1 MTSRTVRGCCPLDCQ
16 DSCAWLAH
24 VEDDR
29 VVRVVGAPD
38 HPITRGV
45 LCAKVRDYETRLDAP
60 DRLLHPLLRTGTK
73 GRGLFQR
80 ITWDEAVS
88 HIAERYG
95 AIIAHHGA
103 EALLPVN
110 FAGSLGVVQRRALM
124 RLFHA
129 LGASRFHGS
138 VCGQSGN
145 ALAAEGHA
153 LGFDPEEVADSRLV
167 LLWGTNL
174 LTTAPH
180 GWHFI
185 KAARERHGARVICI
199 DPRRTRTA
207 AASDE
212 HVSIRPGSDAVL
224 AAGLAHVA
232 LQEGLADLGCAG
244 AAASDFDAFCEQ
256 IAPWTP
262 ERVAQLCGIG
272 PDTVVRLARE
282 LAGARPAVI
291 RVGIAPQQTQHGEA
305 LVRLLS
311 ALSILGGHP
320 TRRGGGLLIE
330 ASPDFHDARVARPD
344 LLPSPTRSF
353 DMARLGETLTN
364 GALSPP
370 IKGLMIWGTNPVV
383 TQPDTARVRQGLSRE
398 DLFTVVIEHVPT
410 DTVAFADIVLPST
423 MQLEHFDVQGA
434 WGHHYISVNHPAVAP
449 QGEAKSHGEILRLLA
464 RGMGLTEP
472 ALQESD
478 EEIAEAALPV
488 GLELG
493 ALKERGWIK
502 CSPVRSTPASK
513 VKLCVGDGVLLPAS
527 TPSPGH
533 LQLLT
538 PKGHF
543 FLNTTFADMPRHR
556 HSAVRPTLQMSRGD
570 AEVRGLTD
578 GGLVEVRNTGGA
590 IFVHLAVVDGMH
602 PGVVALP
609 GKWWNMST
617 ARLGSAVNDLTLP
630 AWSPAGQPAYNEI
643 FVEVV
648 SPPPISS
655 SISLE

>member
-1 MTSRTVRGCCPLDCQ
+1 MDCQ
-16 DSCAWLAH
+16 DSCSWVAQ
-24 VEDDR
+24 VENGR

-60 DRLLHPLLRTGTK
+60 DRLLHPLLRTGPK

-138 VCGQSGN
+138 ICGQSGN

-153 LGFDPEEVADSRLV
+153 LGFDPEEVAESRLV
-167 LLWGTNL
+167 LLWGSNL

-224 AAGLAHVA
+224 AAGLAHIA
-232 LQEGLADLGCAG
+232 LKEGLADLDYAR
-244 AAASDFDAFCEQ
+244 ATASDFDAFCEQ
-256 IAPWTP
+256 VAPWAP
-262 ERVAQLCGIG
+262 ERVAPLCGIG
-272 PDTVVRLARE
+272 PETVVRLARE
-282 LAGARPAVI
+282 LAEARPAVI
-291 RVGIAPQQTQHGEA
+291 RAGIAPQQTRHGET

-330 ASPDFHDARVARPD
+330 TSPEFHDARAARPD
-344 LLPSPTRSF
+344 LLPNPTRSF

-434 WGHHYISVNHPAVAP
+434 WGHHYISVNHPAVEP
-449 QGEAKSHGEILRLLA
+449 RGKAKSHGEILRLLA
-464 RGMGLTEP
+464 RRMGLTVP

-478 EEIAEAALPV
+478 EEIAGAALPV
-488 GLELG
+488 GVELG
-493 ALKERGWIK
+493 ALNERGWIK
-502 CSPVRSTPASK
+502 CSPVGSTPST
-513 VKLCVGDGVLLPAS
+513 VRLCVGDGVPLPAVA
-527 TPSPGH
+527 PSPGH

-543 FLNTTFADMPRHR
+543 FLNTTFADMPRHQQ
-556 HSAVRPTLQMSRGD
+556 SAERPTLEISRED
-570 AEVRGLTD
+570 AEVRGLGD
-578 GGLVEVRNTGGA
+578 GSMVEVRNTRGS
-590 IFVHLAVVDGMH
+590 ICTHLTVVDGMQR
-602 PGVVALP
+602 GVVALP
-609 GKWWNMST
+609 GKWWNLAT
-617 ARLGSAVNDLTLP
+617 ARAGSAVNDLTTP
-630 AWSPAGQPAYNEI
+630 VWSSAGQPAYNEI
-643 FVEVV
+643 FVEVLLISACSDGV
-648 SPPPISS
+648 S
-655 SISLE
+655 

>member
-1 MTSRTVRGCCPLDCQ
+1 MTSRTIKGCCPLDCQ
-16 DSCAWLAH
+16 DSCSWVAQ
-24 VEDDR
+24 VENGR
-29 VVRVVGAPD
+29 VVRMAGAPD

-60 DRLLHPLLRTGTK
+60 DRLLHPLLRTGPK
-73 GRGLFQR
+73 GSGLFQR
-80 ITWDEAVS
+80 ISWDEALS
-88 HIAERYG
+88 RIAERYS

-138 VCGQSGN
+138 ICGQSGN

-153 LGFDPEEVADSRLV
+153 LGFDPEEVADSHLV

-180 GWHFI
+180 SWHFI

-212 HVSIRPGSDAVL
+212 HLSIRPGSDAVL

-232 LQEGLADLGCAG
+232 LQEGLADLDYAK

-256 IAPWTP
+256 VAPWTP
-262 ERVAQLCGIG
+262 ERVSQLCGIG
-272 PDTVVRLARE
+272 PNTVVRLARE
-282 LAGARPAVI
+282 LTEARPAVI
-291 RVGIAPQQTQHGEA
+291 RAGIAPQQTQDGETF
-305 LVRLLS
+305 VRLLS
-311 ALSILGGHP
+311 ALAILGGHP
-320 TRRGGGLLIE
+320 TRRGGGLMIE
-330 ASPDFHDARVARPD
+330 TGPDFHEARAARPD
-344 LLPSPTRSF
+344 LMPSPTRSF

-364 GALSPP
+364 DALSPP

-383 TQPDTARVRQGLSRE
+383 TQPDTGRVRQGLNRE

-410 DTVAFADIVLPST
+410 DTMAFADIVLPST

-434 WGHHYISVNHPAVAP
+434 WGHHYISVNHPAVTP
-449 QGEAKSHGEILRLLA
+449 RGEAKSHGEILRLLA
-464 RGMGLTEP
+464 RRMGLTEP

-478 EEIAEAALPV
+478 EAIAAAALPERV
-488 GLELG
+488 ELE

-502 CSPVRSTPASK
+502 CSPLRSMLSPRVSLRTS
-513 VKLCVGDGVLLPAS
+513 GGVPLPAAA
-527 TPSPGH
+527 PSPGH

-543 FLNTTFADMPRHR
+543 FLNTTFADMRRHQQ
-556 HSAVRPTLQMSRGD
+556 SAGRPTLEMSRED
-570 AEVRGLTD
+570 AALRGLGD
-578 GGLVEVRNTGGA
+578 GSMVEVRNDRGSVYA
-590 IFVHLAVVDGMH
+590 HLTVVDGMH
-602 PGVVALP
+602 HGVVALP
-609 GKWWNMST
+609 GKWWNM
-617 ARLGSAVNDLTLP
+617 AMAGPRSAVNDLTVP
-630 AWSPAGQPAYNEI
+630 AWSPAGQPAYNET
-643 FVEVV
+643 FVEILW
-648 SPPPISS
+648 SCPHQTGHGAG
-655 SISLE
+655 

>member
-1 MTSRTVRGCCPLDCQ
+1 MTSQTVKGCCPLDCQ
-16 DSCAWLAH
+16 DSCSWVAQ
-24 VEDDR
+24 VENGR

-60 DRLLHPLLRTGTK
+60 DRLLHPLLRRGPK

-95 AIIAHHGA
+95 AIIAHHGG

-153 LGFDPEEVADSRLV
+153 LGFDPEEVAESRLV

-212 HVSIRPGSDAVL
+212 HISIQPGSDAVL

-232 LQEGLADLGCAG
+232 LREGLANLNYAQ

-256 IAPWTP
+256 VAPWTP
-262 ERVAQLCGIG
+262 ERVAGLCGIG
-272 PDTVVRLARE
+272 SDAVVRLARE

-291 RVGIAPQQTQHGEA
+291 RAGIAPQQTRRGEA

-311 ALSILGGHP
+311 ALSVLGGHP
-320 TRRGGGLLIE
+320 AQRGGGLLIE
-330 ASPDFHDARVARPD
+330 TGPHFHDARVARPD
-344 LLPSPTRSF
+344 LMSAPTRSF

-364 GALSPP
+364 EALSPP
-370 IKGLMIWGTNPVV
+370 IKGLMIWGTNPAV

-410 DTVAFADIVLPST
+410 DTAAFADIVLPST

-449 QGEAKSHGEILRLLA
+449 RGEAKSHGGILRLLA
-464 RGMGLTEP
+464 RRMGLTEP

-488 GLELG
+488 GMELG

-502 CSPVRSTPASK
+502 CSPVGFTPAPK
-513 VKLCVGDGVLLPAS
+513 VRLCVGDGVPLPAVA
-527 TPSPGH
+527 PSLGH

-538 PKGHF
+538 PKGLF
-543 FLNTTFADMPRHR
+543 FLNTTFADMPRHQQ
-556 HSAVRPTLQMSRGD
+556 SAGRPTLEMSRGD
-570 AEVRGLTD
+570 AEMRGLSD
-578 GGLVEVRNTGGA
+578 GGMVEVRNTRGSICA
-590 IFVHLAVVDGMH
+590 HLTVVDAMQR
-602 PGVVALP
+602 GVVALP
-609 GKWWNMST
+609 GKWWNMAT
-617 ARLGSAVNDLTLP
+617 ARPWSAVNDLTTP
-630 AWSPAGQPAYNEI
+630 AWSPAGQPAYNET
-643 FVEVV
+643 FVEVLPLP
-648 SPPPISS
+648 SCSDRGS
-655 SISLE
+655 